1 MKLGNVSFGLG
12 SLSVVNSGAKVVA
25 NVAPQLIALST
36 KGGFA
41 ITPAVSKAL
50 VLSTGDNIMFVNN
63 LAWAEN
69 AIATRDEEVIKI
81 AEENNLDLDN
91 EVDAQTL
98 LNVITRWFIGKAY
111 AKKTKTGAPVMTT
124 VRMTNEEKE
133 ELLASQADAIVAENR
148 DVLIEKFELSAD
160 ASDEEIKSH
169 LTIDDIAAPE
179 TQAFV
184 GAKVASNGNTP
195 GVGLKLTFS
204 DTSTWEQLKSD
215 LDDKTAVKRVFEV
228 DVKNPVSVKMSN
240 GFEDVDVVL
249 YSVGEYVDEKPSR
262 IGKKDADVDAEAA
275 SAE

>member
-69 AIATRDEEVIKI
+69 AIATRDEEVVKI

-91 EVDAQTL
+91 EVDAKTL
-98 LNVITRWFIGKAY
+98 LNAITRWFIGKAY

-148 DVLIEKFELSAD
+148 ETLIEKFKLSAD

-169 LTIDDIAAPE
+169 LTINDIASPE

-195 GVGLKLTFS
+195 GVGLELTFS

-215 LDDKTAVKRVFEV
+215 LDDKTAVKRVFDV

-249 YSVGEYVDEKPSR
+249 YSVGDYVDEKPSR
-262 IGKKDADVDAEAA
+262 IGKKEDADADAQAA
-275 SAE
+275 E

>member
-1 MKLGNVSFGLG
+1 MKLVNVSFGLG
-12 SLSVVNSGAKVVA
+12 SLSVVNRGAKVVA

-41 ITPAVSKAL
+41 IT
-50 VLSTGDNIMFVNN
+50 
-63 LAWAEN
+63 
-69 AIATRDEEVIKI
+69 
-81 AEENNLDLDN
+81 
-91 EVDAQTL
+91 
-98 LNVITRWFIGKAY
+98 RWLIGKAY

-133 ELLASQADAIVAENR
+133 ELLASQSDTIVAENR
-148 DVLIEKFELSAD
+148 ETLIEKFELSAD

-169 LTIDDIAAPE
+169 LTINDIASPE

-204 DTSTWEQLKSD
+204 YTSTWEQLKSD
-215 LDDKTAVKRVFEV
+215 LDDKTAVKRVFDV
-228 DVKNPVSVKMSN
+228 DIKNSVSVKMNN

-249 YSVGEYVDEKPSR
+249 YSVGDYVDEKPSR
-262 IGKKDADVDAEAA
+262 IGNKEDADADAQAA
-275 SAE
+275 E

>member
-69 AIATRDEEVIKI
+69 AIATRDEEVVKI

-98 LNVITRWFIGKAY
+98 LNAITRWFIGKAY

-133 ELLASQADAIVAENR
+133 ELLASQADTIVAENR
-148 DVLIEKFELSAD
+148 ETLIEKFELSAD

-169 LTIDDIAAPE
+169 LTINDIASPE

-184 GAKVASNGNTP
+184 GAKVASNGNIP

-215 LDDKTAVKRVFEV
+215 LDDKTAVKRVFDV

-249 YSVGEYVDEKPSR
+249 YSVGDYVDEKPSR
-262 IGKKDADVDAEAA
+262 IGKKEDADADTQAAE
-275 SAE
+275 

>member
-98 LNVITRWFIGKAY
+98 LNAITRWFIGKAF

-133 ELLASQADAIVAENR
+133 ELLANQADSIVAENR

-215 LDDKTAVKRVFEV
+215 LEDKSAVKRAFDV
-228 DVKNPVSVKMSN
+228 DVKNPVSIKMSN
-240 GFEDVDVVL
+240 GFEDVDVTL
-249 YSVGEYVDEKPSR
+249 YPVGEYTDEKPSR
-262 IGKKDADVDAEAA
+262 IGKKNDIDSDVE